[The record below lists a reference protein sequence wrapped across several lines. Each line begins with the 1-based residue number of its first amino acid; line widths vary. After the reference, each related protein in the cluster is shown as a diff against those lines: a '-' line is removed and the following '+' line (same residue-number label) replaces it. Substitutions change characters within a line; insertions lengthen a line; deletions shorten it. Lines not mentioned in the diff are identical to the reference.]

1 MAGIAVNQRWPA
13 PAKLNL
19 FLQITGRRDDGYHLL
34 QTAFQFLSIA
44 DELEFRLRDD
54 GVIHRV
60 NEIKGI
66 SEDDDLCVRAA
77 RLLQSHTGTRQG
89 ADIILHKRLP
99 AGGGVGGGSSDA
111 ATTLVALNH
120 LWHTGLDPDALAD
133 LGLQLGA
140 DVPVFV
146 RGHAAFAEGVGEK
159 LTPMDFPEPWYLVVK
174 PPVHVATE
182 EIFSAPELTRNS
194 PAIKICDLQTGALL
208 PDQLTNVCE
217 PVASQRYPEIA
228 EALHCLQQYGNARMT
243 GTGAC
248 VFVAF
253 DDEAAAR
260 QAQQDF
266 PYPWESFVAVGCNQ
280 SLLLQRLELK
290 INN

>member
-1 MAGIAVNQRWPA
+1 VSRHWPA

-19 FLQITGRRDDGYHLL
+19 FLHITGQRPDGYHLL
-34 QTAFQFLSIA
+34 QTAFQFLSVG
-44 DELEFRLRDD
+44 DELEFRIRDD
-54 GVIHRV
+54 GSIHRV
-60 NEIKGI
+60 NEVASI
-66 SEDDDLCVRAA
+66 SEDHDLCVRAA
-77 RLLQSHTGTRQG
+77 RLLQSHTGTQLG
-89 ADIILHKRLP
+89 ADILLHKRLP

-111 ATTLVALNH
+111 ATTLVALNQ
-120 LWHTGLDPDALAD
+120 LWHTQLDTDTLAD

-146 RGHAAFAEGVGEK
+146 RGHAAFAEGVGEQ
-159 LTPMDFPEPWYLVVK
+159 LHPMDFSEHWYLVVK
-174 PPVHVATE
+174 PPVHVATA

-194 PAIKICDLQTGALL
+194 PAIKICDLQTGALT
-208 PDQLTNVCE
+208 PDQLTNDCE

-228 EALHCLQQYGNARMT
+228 EALNCLNQYGQARMT

-253 DDEAAAR
+253 DDEATAR

-266 PYPWESFVAVGCNQ
+266 PHAWESFVAVGCNQ
-280 SLLLQRLELK
+280 SLLMQRLEL
-290 INN
+290 